1 MTVVI
6 QNFKYFLKIN
16 YIFIFLFISQS
27 CQSQWTIDHFTTDH
41 GLPVNGVQNI
51 TCDENGII
59 WIATMGGLVTYNG
72 ITFEP
77 FKTQGSKRIFN
88 IFKNKDNE
96 IFFINSDRDIY
107 VIKDN
112 KYAKVD
118 KYKYLTPAIQSKFNL
133 EPMSET
139 RIISFIVDNGYHI
152 KMDKNGDYKFDKP
165 IFDQDITKVKGAMI
179 KGEFIE
185 ITPSGF
191 KLIKIQQKSDL
202 YIKDVSSDFK
212 LDYPEFYK
220 FSKFYRYNDK
230 IFILFKNN
238 LLLLK
243 CQNGKIIITTL
254 IEQVPFN
261 TDVTSI
267 FASEDESVIYFGLN
281 QNGLFKMSKNQFSTG
296 YYSES
301 ANYFNN
307 IYSQLETSDGA
318 ILTANGLEYL
328 GNNFKK
334 FIEGS
339 YSNTLGFIYKD
350 NNEQLWIN
358 HKGQIK
364 RIDRTFKPKTNA
376 YLPCDRYECDF
387 IQINGIYYNSTSNI
401 FRILELKN
409 GEFKVKSEFPLSKEA
424 VIERIVLKD
433 IDTLELWTRRGMYYF
448 KLSTQ
453 TISKS
458 SLPDLY
464 YRSIQLASNGKD
476 RFITTYG
483 DGWFLEKNNKLTK
496 LPEDKNNFLNTAHN
510 ILIDDQK
517 FLWIATNRGLFQ
529 ILEDDIYDYVNR
541 KNEHIYIH
549 TYNKKDGFV
558 TDEFNGGRTNSAI
571 KLSNGKFS
579 FSTLHGLVI
588 FDPNAVKPFLPTSNL
603 FISNLKIDNKKS
615 DLPETDTIFLDS
627 HYKSVEVGLGTTH
640 YDNKINNIYLYWR
653 IAGFVD
659 QWQPVNLHEKIYIP
673 KLNSGTYTFELK
685 KLTGFGKENF
695 SFKKYVIKVLPFWY
709 ETIWGALIIVILFAF
724 FLYTM
729 FILNT
734 WRIKKQKIVLQ
745 NTINERNSELI
756 TINNELHNSL
766 AQNEMLLSVMV
777 HDIKSPIKFV
787 HELAEGIY
795 QDWDDIQPIEKKTMI
810 NSIIGS
816 TQKINN
822 FIHQFMIWTQARKA
836 GQIMVENISIHG
848 IIEDVISI
856 YTSHPKIIKGKIV
869 FRNEIPFNTNHKQNR
884 QLLHIAM
891 NNLVENSLKFT
902 FEGYIAFRYIED
914 EDTYTLSCEDTGRG
928 MKAHDKENILSG
940 SYKINS
946 LRSDSYRLGYLFIK
960 DVVKLMNGRLSIV
973 AFEGKGT
980 EVSLTFQKH

>member
-1 MTVVI
+1 MIIVI

-16 YIFIFLFISQS
+16 YIFFFLLISLS
-27 CQSQWTIDHFTTDH
+27 SQSQWAIDHFTTDH
-41 GLPVNGVQNI
+41 GLPVNGVQSI

-59 WIATMGGLVTYNG
+59 WIATMGGLVTYDG
-72 ITFEP
+72 ISFVP
-77 FKTQGSKRIFN
+77 FKTQGSKRILN

-96 IFFINSDRDIY
+96 MFFLNSDRDIF

-112 KYAKVD
+112 MYTKVD
-118 KYKYLTPAIQSKFNL
+118 KNKYLRPSIKSKFNPEYMTENMVDSL
-133 EPMSET
+133 
-139 RIISFIVDNGYHI
+139 IVANCYDI
-152 KMDKNGDYKFDKP
+152 KKNKNGDYMFDKP
-165 IFDQDITKVKGAMI
+165 IFDQDMTKVKGGRI
-179 KGEFIE
+179 RNEFIE

-191 KLIKIQQKSDL
+191 KTLGKYQKSDL
-202 YIKDVSSDFK
+202 FIKEVTSDFK
-212 LDYPEFYK
+212 FDYSEF
-220 FSKFYRYNDK
+220 FELSKPYSFNDK
-230 IFILFKNN
+230 MFILFKNN

-243 CQNGKIIITTL
+243 YQNGKISITTL

-267 FASEDESVIYFGLN
+267 FASEDESVFYFGLD
-281 QNGLFKMSKNQFSTG
+281 QNGLFKMAKKQFSTLS
-296 YYSES
+296 YSES
-301 ANYFNN
+301 SNYFNN
-307 IYSQLETSDGA
+307 IYSQLETSDGT
-318 ILTANGLEYL
+318 ILTANGLEYAD
-328 GNNFKK
+328 NKIKK

-350 NNEQLWIN
+350 NNEQIWIN

-364 RIDRTFKPKTNA
+364 KIDRTFNPKSRS
-376 YLPCDRYECDF
+376 YLSCDRFECDF
-387 IQINGIYYNSTSNI
+387 IQINGIYYNSTSNV
-401 FRILELKN
+401 FRILDVKENELK
-409 GEFKVKSEFPLSKEA
+409 VKREFPLKKEA

-433 IDTLELWTRRGMYYF
+433 MDTLELWTRKGMYYF

-464 YRSIQLASNGKD
+464 YRSMQLASNGKD

-549 TYNKKDGFV
+549 MYNKKDGFV

-588 FDPNAVKPFLPTSNL
+588 FDPNAVKPFLPISNL

-627 HYKSVEVGLGTTH
+627 QYKSVEVGLGTTH
-640 YDNKINNIYLYWR
+640 FDNKINNIYLYWR
-653 IAGFVD
+653 IGGFMD
-659 QWQPVNLHEKIYIP
+659 RWQPVNLHEKIYIP
-673 KLNSGTYTFELK
+673 KLNSGTYDLELK

-695 SFKKYVIKVLPFWY
+695 SVKKYVIIIPPFWY
-709 ETIWGALIIVILFAF
+709 ETEWGIMLILIFFAL
-724 FLYTM
+724 FLYAM

-745 NTINERNSELI
+745 DTINERNSELI

-787 HELAEGIY
+787 HEIAEGIY

-816 TQKINN
+816 THKINN

-836 GQIMVENISIHG
+836 GHIMLETISIHG

-869 FRNEIPFNTNHKQNR
+869 FRNEIPINTFHKQNR
-884 QLLHIAM
+884 QLLQIAM

-902 FEGYIAFRYIED
+902 SDGHIAFRYIED
-914 EDTYTLSCEDTGRG
+914 GDKYTLVCVDTGRG
-928 MKAHDKENILSG
+928 MKAHDKENILSD

-946 LRSDSYRLGYLFIK
+946 LRSDSYRLGYFFIK
-960 DVVKLMNGRLSIV
+960 DVVKLMNGHLSIV